1 MYDFKNAPHRKNQG
15 CTKWDKADA
24 LYGCGVAENLLPMW
38 IADMD
43 FAVAPP
49 IVAALQKRVQNLVFG
64 YDFLT
69 DEYYEAVVGWMKR
82 RHNYEIQKEWITFT
96 PGIVT
101 ALHMAVNSVTEPGDE
116 VLMCSPVYGP
126 FFGATT
132 DEGRVLLD
140 VPLHDE
146 DGYYTMDWDA
156 MEKAVTPKTR
166 AMLLCSPHNP
176 GGRVWTREE
185 LEKLDACCEKHNIFV
200 IADEIHNDLV
210 FSGEHIVYGNV
221 SEHAKMNCIICTAP
235 SKTFNLAG
243 IQGSNIL
250 IANEEVRKKF
260 QAQVAKAHASA
271 NIFAGPATIAA
282 YNEGEEWLGQ
292 MLDYV
297 HGNMEFTVRFL
308 AEHLPEIRTAI
319 PEGTYLMWLD
329 LRGLGL
335 GHEEL
340 LRFMAREAGVGLN
353 DGAAFGVQGRGFMR
367 MNMATSRT
375 LIKTALLQ
383 IEAAWQSRE
392 NRH

>member
-15 CTKWDKADA
+15 CIKWDKADA

-69 DEYYEAVVGWMKR
+69 DEYYEAVIGWMKR

-126 FFGATT
+126 FFCATT

-185 LEKLDACCEKHNIFV
+185 LEKLDAFCEKHNIFV

-282 YNEGEEWLGQ
+282 YNEGEQWLDELIDVLRDNCQ
-292 MLDYV
+292 YFVDFIHEHCPELK
-297 HGNMEFTVRFL
+297 VRMNE
-308 AEHLPEIRTAI
+308 A
-319 PEGTYLMWLD
+319 TYLMWLD
-329 LRGLGL
+329 CRGLGMTE
-335 GHEEL
+335 EEL
-340 LRFMAREAGVGLN
+340 GKWFAEKVGI
-353 DGAAFGVQGRGFMR
+353 AANVGSWFGQTGTCFRR
-367 MNMATSRT
+367 LNMACPRT
-375 LIKTALLQ
+375 FVEDACQ
-383 IEAAWQSRE
+383 RIEKAVKELRK
-392 NRH
+392 